1 VHRLFARQLEKAR
14 KKSGVVDLMTLG
26 DIVSE
31 AYEQAERDRRRTD
44 RSISLMIEELDQLNG
59 QLEQQVTER
68 TAALRAREVDLE
80 TQNARF
86 STAVNNMSQAL
97 LLLDGS
103 ARLLMCNTRYLEL
116 YRLSPD
122 VVQPGCSLVD
132 LLAARV
138 KNGTWIG
145 DPQQY
150 VDMVFALM
158 QGGKPASWLAEL
170 PDGRTISV
178 LVHPLPG
185 GGWVTTHEDITE
197 RRVAEMRIA
206 HMARHDGLT
215 GLPNRDYLRE
225 QLAEKVSQLGQGDG
239 LAVLYVDL
247 DQFKSINDTLGH
259 SVGDELLKAAA
270 DRIKAIAGEHVVARL
285 GGDEFVIVQSGVK
298 TRKDTIELVERICDA
313 IRSPFELCGHVV
325 TAEASMGVSFAPDD
339 AEEPNDLLKHADMA
353 LYRAKD
359 ERRGSYRFF
368 EPEMDARIKARHLM
382 EQALRDAISN
392 GEFEM
397 NYQPIVDLRD
407 GRVTCCEALIRWNHP
422 TLGRIPPAE
431 FIPIAEANGLI
442 VAIGDWVIRQACAEV
457 SMWPPDVKVAI
468 NLSPIQL
475 MNPKLLQ
482 VVAVA
487 IAAAGIEPSRLE
499 IEITETV
506 LMQNTAS
513 TLSILRRLHDLG
525 ISISMDD
532 FGTGYSSLSNLRSF
546 PFDKIKIDRC
556 FISGLPTEDDSV
568 AIVRAVVGLARSLR
582 MITTAEG
589 VETLEQIEHVRMLGC
604 NEMQGNFFSAAR
616 PPAEVRQMLASG
628 PRRIAKSA

>member
-1 VHRLFARQLEKAR
+1 MHRLFARQLEKAR
-14 KKSGVVDLMTLG
+14 KKSGVVDLVTLG
-26 DIVSE
+26 EIVSD
-31 AYEQAERDRRRTD
+31 AYEQAEHDRRRTD

-59 QLEQQVTER
+59 QLEQQVAER

-80 TQNARF
+80 TQNVRF

-116 YRLSPD
+116 YRLSPE
-122 VVQPGCSLVD
+122 VVKPGCSLVD

-225 QLAEKVSQLGQGDG
+225 QLAEKVSQIGQGDG

-313 IRSPFELCGHVV
+313 IRSPFELRGHVV
-325 TAEASMGVSFAPDD
+325 TTEASMGVSFAPDD

-382 EQALRDAISN
+382 EQALRDALSN

-397 NYQPIVDLRD
+397 NYQPLVDLHD
-407 GRVTCCEALIRWNHP
+407 GRITCCEALIRWNHP

-431 FIPIAEANGLI
+431 FIPIAEGNGLI

-457 SMWPPDVKVAI
+457 SLWPADVKVAI

-487 IAAAGIEPSRLE
+487 IATAGIDPSRLE

-513 TLSILRRLHDLG
+513 TLSVLRRLHDLG
-525 ISISMDD
+525 INISMDD

-556 FISGLPTEDDSV
+556 FITGLPTENDSV

-582 MITTAEG
+582 MVTTAEG
-589 VETLEQIEHVRMLGC
+589 VETLEQIENVRMLGC

-616 PPAEVRQMLASG
+616 PAAEIRQMLVSG
-628 PRRIAKSA
+628 PRRLAKSA